1 MRSDLVPVE
10 PLRRR
15 FEELRDQRGIR
26 LADVARA
33 LDWTT
38 HGRDADGGRVSR
50 YLGLTAA
57 RVGSGK
63 RRDPRKRLHRQTV
76 APETAV
82 RLAEALDLDPR
93 EIGL

>member
-1 MRSDLVPVE
+1 MRTDVVPVE

-15 FEELRDQRGIR
+15 FLELHDERGIR

-38 HGRDADGGRVSR
+38 HGEADGGRVSR

-57 RVGSGK
+57 RVGGGK
-63 RRDPRKRLHRQTV
+63 RREPHRRIYRQSVTR
-76 APETAV
+76 ATAL
-82 RLAEALDLDPR
+82 RLAEALDLDPW